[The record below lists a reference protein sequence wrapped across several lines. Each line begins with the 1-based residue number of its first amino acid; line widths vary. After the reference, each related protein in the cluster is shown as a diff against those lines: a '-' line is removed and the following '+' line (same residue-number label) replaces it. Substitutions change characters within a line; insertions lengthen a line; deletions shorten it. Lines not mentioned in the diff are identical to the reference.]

1 MNARGRSRLL
11 AITALA
17 AVSALLALLFFGLSS
32 SGSDDQVRVA
42 LEERRAIA
50 APGFALD
57 VLTEG
62 SLPPRLRASWERA
75 SADRRI
81 ELSEL
86 VGVPIVLNFWASWC
100 NPCRTEA
107 PVLEQGWKKD
117 GAAGVLY
124 LGLDM
129 QDLSGDAVEF
139 VREFEITYPTIRD
152 PGREVADR
160 YGTTGIPE
168 TFFIDADGKL
178 VAQAVGAV
186 EPHLLEVGVD
196 AARSGRVAGI
206 LQGGEQR
213 ATE

>member
-1 MNARGRSRLL
+1 VSTPGRSRIL
-11 AITALA
+11 AVGGLA
-17 AVSALLALLFFGLSS
+17 AVTALIALLVFGLSS
-32 SGSDDQVRVA
+32 RGGDDQVRVA

-57 VLTEG
+57 VLTDG
-62 SLPPRLRASWERA
+62 ALPLRLRGSWERA
-75 SADRRI
+75 SADRRV

-86 VGVPIVLNFWASWC
+86 GGVPIVLNFWASWC
-100 NPCRTEA
+100 DPCRTEA
-107 PVLEQGWKKD
+107 PVLERGWKKD
-117 GAAGVLY
+117 GGAGVLY

-129 QDLSGDAVEF
+129 QDLSGDALDFVKEF
-139 VREFEITYPTIRD
+139 AISYPTIRD

-168 TFFIDADGKL
+168 TFFIDADGRV

-186 EPHLLEVGVD
+186 DPHLLELGVE

-206 LQGGEQR
+206 LQGGDQR
-213 ATE
+213 TSP